1 MEETRANPKKA
12 PSPVPAAQVK
22 NRAEVMAR
30 VQWGIGLAIT
40 AGVAVLWWAGLMQRF
55 EFPLVDEYM
64 RRFYSA
70 APPPSE
76 DLVIIAIDDGS
87 LENTKR
93 WPWPRD
99 MQARVIDELNRAG
112 AKVIALDLL
121 LNNPEPGPRF
131 DPLPDVTGAQV
142 TGAGGVVEV
151 RPDRVF
157 GEATARHGGVVLG
170 AEFPF
175 IKADDDFRSKNAKF
189 SEVYA
194 IVKAKPHAE
203 IEDLKVL
210 LREEA
215 DRAATDG
222 ARYDDLR
229 AKLAACRTILSRR
242 DAFSIPLPDGLG
254 DGRAAARAQWM
265 VSESPELPAAGIF
278 ESAAQVSTVTA
289 TGIGDTDGVL
299 RRMPLWVR
307 HDDRLYPTLGLAAAA
322 RFLDVPVSRLR
333 IEGRFTV
340 IPAMTGEVRLEMHS
354 TDLSGHDDTDGL
366 FYLAWPTGQSSHRQ
380 FSPNKSRV
388 KPPRFGSAAS
398 NERVEPS
405 ALAVPGGDDLVSG
418 DEVPIG
424 YVYEPALVERRIKQN
439 IEDTDRVVLGMEVE
453 TTKLVDAEKKIEKK
467 IQGLS
472 LFEVDVPKKRYL
484 DQSRFIIRTPMD
496 AAGWQDAVETHL
508 KDIASL
514 RELAQSYVTALED
527 AEAKAARGEE
537 KPLEE
542 KDLNDLANC
551 RAFVRA
557 SEGVDRQ
564 VREGIAS
571 VASRRDKLR
580 RDLNGK
586 LCLLGWTAV
595 GSIADFVPTSI
606 DVKTPGPYL
615 HAAIANSILTGHQ
628 KLVSAPWVT
637 AIGLAS
643 ILAMGVVGT
652 VLGVRIGVL
661 VSPVALLLGMA
672 AWAVFAGVVIFDL
685 RNCVTAFASPIASAG
700 ASWLGVTL
708 HRLLVEQRGRK
719 QTEARF
725 RSYVSP
731 DVVDILVN
739 NPDLQS
745 MAPQKRELTI
755 MFSDV
760 ANWTTLTERLGTE
773 GIFLF
778 LSKYLGEMTDI
789 IQKNKATLDKY
800 LGDGIMA
807 FWGAPIE
814 DPDHAKNASIACVE
828 MLERLGEM
836 NRTNAFGDAGTVE
849 VRFGIA
855 TGEVNVGDFGNPPHK
870 SAYTVIGDAVNLA
883 ARLES
888 SNKQFGTSILMTKR
902 VVDLS
907 GSTLLFRTIGRIVV
921 KGKTEYDE
929 LYELIGDRRP
939 KGERTLEWIKATN
952 DAVGAY
958 QAGRLDEAAG
968 LFSTLDSAFGDT
980 KLAKLYL
987 HAIEDLK
994 ASGIPEGWEGTLVLT
1009 EK

>member
-12 PSPVPAAQVK
+12 PPPAPAAQVK

-40 AGVAVLWWAGLMQRF
+40 AAVAVLWWAGLMQRF

-70 APPPSE
+70 APPPAN
-76 DLVIIAIDDGS
+76 DLCIIAIDDGS

-99 MQARVIDELNRAG
+99 MQARVIDELRRAG
-112 AKVIALDLL
+112 AKVVALDLL

-131 DPLPDVTGAQV
+131 DAQSDVSRPRGA
-142 TGAGGVVEV
+142 AGGVAEAY
-151 RPDRVF
+151 PDRTF
-157 GEATARHGGVVLG
+157 GEAIAEHGGVVLG

-175 IKADDDFRSKNAKF
+175 LRSEKDVASKNAKF
-189 SEVYA
+189 ADVYR
-194 IVKAKPHAE
+194 IVKEKPDAT
-203 IEDLKVL
+203 IEDLRVL
-210 LREEA
+210 LKGKEEQ
-215 DRAATDG
+215 AATDG
-222 ARYDDLR
+222 ARFDDLR
-229 AKLAACRTILSRR
+229 AKLAACRTLISRR
-242 DAFSIPLPDGLG
+242 EDFSIPVPPDG
-254 DGRAAARAQWM
+254 AAGGGIEWM
-265 VSESPELPAAGIF
+265 TTEAPELPAAGIF

-289 TGIGDTDGVL
+289 TGIGDTDGML

-307 HDDRLYPTLGLAAAA
+307 HDDRLYPTLGLAATA
-322 RFLDVPVSRLR
+322 RFLDVPVSKMR
-333 IEGRFTV
+333 IERNFTV
-340 IPAMTGEVRLEMHS
+340 IPTRRGDIRLEMH
-354 TDLSGHDDTDGL
+354 TADLTGHSHTDGL
-366 FYLAWPTGQSSHRQ
+366 FYLAWPTGASSFRQ
-380 FSPNKSRV
+380 FSPNKHSGASNAPGAKIIRGES
-388 KPPRFGSAAS
+388 PSGSASFDDAD
-398 NERVEPS
+398 
-405 ALAVPGGDDLVSG
+405 DDLIEG

-424 YVYEPALVERRIKQN
+424 YVYEPAIVERRIKQN
-439 IEDTDRVVLGMEVE
+439 IEDTDRALLRMEV
-453 TTKLVDAEKKIEKK
+453 TTKAGEEN
-467 IQGLS
+467 LS
-472 LFEVDVPKKRYL
+472 LQGITLFDGE
-484 DQSRFIIRTPMD
+484 DQKQKHIARANMISRTPMD
-496 AAGWQDAVETHL
+496 TEGWVDAVQSHL
-508 KDIASL
+508 RHAAAL
-514 RELAQSYVTALED
+514 RDVAEGNVQAFADEEARVVKGLAA
-527 AEAKAARGEE
+527 
-537 KPLEE
+537 PLSE
-542 KDLNDLANC
+542 KDCTDWDNC
-551 RAFVRA
+551 QAYINA
-557 SEGVDRQ
+557 SMGAERQ
-564 VREGIAS
+564 VQAGLKS
-571 VASRRDKLR
+571 VQMRRANLR
-580 RDLNGK
+580 KHLNSK
-586 LCLLGWTAV
+586 LCLIGWNAV

-615 HAAIANSILTGHQ
+615 HAAVANSILTGHQ
-628 KLVSAPWVT
+628 KLVSAP
-637 AIGLAS
+637 AITGVGLGS
-643 ILAMGVVGT
+643 IILMGVIGT
-652 VLGVRIGVL
+652 MLGIRIGVL
-661 VSPVALLLGMA
+661 VSPLALVGCMA
-672 AWAVFAGVVIFDL
+672 AWALMAGYIVFDRWNA
-685 RNCVTAFASPIASAG
+685 VTAFASPIAAAG
-700 ASWLGVTL
+700 VSWLGVTL

-773 GIFLF
+773 GIFQF

-907 GSTLLFRTIGRIVV
+907 GSTLLFRPIGRIVV

-952 DAVGAY
+952 DAVGAF

-968 LFSTLDSAFGDT
+968 LFSTLDSDFGDS

-987 HAIEDLK
+987 HAIEELM
-994 ASGIPEGWEGTLVLT
+994 ASGIPDGWEGTLVLT